1 MVKMKIGDKMARKIT
16 KRLTAD
22 TAVQE
27 MTIILAVDNIYTAA
41 RNSCLDLRK
50 VNGVNA
56 QIEFLTQKLS
66 ITPLQAVIL
75 AVFISLE
82 YEPFLGVGEMAQYL
96 GCSRLRI
103 MSYNAQFRELA
114 NRHFIRYS
122 QREKE
127 YTVVPE
133 ALEAFC
139 QNRCYEPES
148 LKGIDVDRL
157 FVEAEK
163 ICNEHSYEQTDF
175 EEFVLQLEQLLAD
188 NDHLDFVK
196 KLNTYN
202 LNQPDKLFLMW
213 CCIMLV
219 CRGEPNISEYD
230 VCQFFNG
237 GRQRRPYIRF
247 FEDLVNGSNNLVRQ
261 GLLIHTCVGGFAATD
276 RFEIAPAVRKN
287 LLDGLILNMSES
299 RYADSLSP
307 HENIVSKTLYYNPAE
322 QQQVAR
328 LEELLDEEHFVAV
341 CSRLAE
347 KGLRRGFACLFYG
360 APGTGKTETAM
371 QIARKTGRDI
381 MQVNV
386 SEMKSKWVGESEKN
400 IKALFDRY
408 REAVQRMDKAPIL
421 LFNEADAIFNV
432 RMNNA
437 QHAVDKM
444 DNTIQNIIL
453 EEIENLEGILI
464 ATTNLEGNMDRAFE
478 RRFLYKVRFDI
489 PSVEARK
496 DIWLSMIPELSAEDA
511 TILATNNDLNG
522 GEIENIVRKHTVD
535 HIINGTKISL
545 EALQQLCD
553 TERLNRG
560 TRVKIGF

>member
-114 NRHFIRYS
+114 DRHFIRYS

-163 ICNEHSYEQTDF
+163 ICNEHSYEQTGF

-219 CRGEPNISEYD
+219 CRGESNISEYD

-421 LFNEADAIFNV
+421 LFNEADAILNV

-489 PSVEARK
+489 PSVEVRK

-522 GEIENIVRKHTVD
+522 GEIENIVRKYTVD